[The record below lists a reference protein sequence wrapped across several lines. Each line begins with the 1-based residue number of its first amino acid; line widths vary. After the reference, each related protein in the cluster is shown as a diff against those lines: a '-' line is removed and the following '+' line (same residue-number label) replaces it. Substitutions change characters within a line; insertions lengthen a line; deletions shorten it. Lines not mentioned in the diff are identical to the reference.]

1 MLPRQQDRG
10 DGDAFSSPEERSLT
24 EELYR
29 QQASRLF
36 SYVRQHIPLL
46 EDAEDILL
54 DVFLTVFQ
62 HEPELVTMLED
73 EQRAWLWTV
82 TRNRVTDYHRR
93 TNRQQLV
100 PLEHLAPVVEN
111 TATPEQ
117 IALQHEERRTL
128 HAYIQQLLQAQQD
141 VVQLRF
147 LGGLRCLR
155 CTDIAKVLHK
165 REGTV
170 RTILSR
176 ALNTLRT
183 IYPHA
188 H

>member
-36 SYVRQHIPLL
+36 SYVRQHTPLL

-100 PLEHLAPVVEN
+100 PLEHLSPVVEN

-128 HAYIQQLLQAQQD
+128 HAYIRQLPQAQQD

-147 LGGLRCLR
+147 LGGLRC
-155 CTDIAKVLHK
+155 TEIAKVLHK